1 LIGEL
6 VRFDE
11 VDIAENG
18 FHPLRGQASLLLAN
32 EIGKFAQ
39 RARGWFGHIGCIEV
53 KFLPHYRRNY

>member
-1 LIGEL
+1 
-6 VRFDE
+6 
-11 VDIAENG
+11 
-18 FHPLRGQASLLLAN
+18 LRGQASLLLAN